1 MTISST
7 ATRAEYLGNAVTT
20 AFSAPFAYLSTG
32 EVKVYLDGV
41 LQSTGYTVSAAPASS
56 GTVTFSSAPGTGV
69 KVVVTRA
76 TAKTQNIDYV
86 ANDAFAA
93 DVTEGGF
100 DRAMLAAQDN
110 AAAIGRSL
118 RVADYLPAIDP
129 IADPDAVVLAWA
141 DSITSVTG
149 AAQNGAVT
157 VGGADATGTDD
168 SAAFSAAIA
177 AVVSKGGG
185 VVSIPSGGNYRIASN
200 INLGNGSDGVFSTQP
215 GFGIAG
221 LSPVGGFGANNP
233 VGGGALILDGAQI
246 KAPGPQSGGSLR
258 DLFIITPGDYPAGQW
273 AVDLYEVSYGRFDN
287 LNFSLYAGNGMRF
300 TGYGDNGNL
309 FNAVGTL
316 RFRLD
321 TGVAAAGSKALE
333 LTQTGT
339 IVDTASSTFD
349 FVGVLPGRADQ
360 VAVTL
365 GNCDTNSFGYLEVY
379 PIPTPASTAVG
390 ATTNAAGYAAGVST
404 VTLASAGTGMLVTG
418 DCFQFANHTTTYR
431 LTSGDADVSNG
442 GSISFTPAL
451 TNSLPAS
458 AQAITVVT
466 SAVALRLDYTA
477 DADYPQSNTI
487 DHFDCFNNRIESI
500 GTPTQLAKN
509 NPNVINYLNQQG
521 VTPIPTDVSGLVVN
535 RKRLKEGV
543 LYVNAGTG
551 HDTLAAG
558 LAPEGALK
566 TIQKAYDL
574 AALYYDLEG
583 DLTIKL
589 ADGTYT
595 AGLVAA
601 VAAIG
606 KKVTIQGN
614 PASPG
619 SVVLNVSGTDAIVA
633 DGCRIVVRDVL
644 LTGASNGLRA
654 INGGRIEYTNIVF
667 DSIVGAHLYADGG
680 FIEQTGACF
689 IVQGAAQHI
698 SVRNGRYT
706 SASATTLLA
715 NVTVTNFVK
724 CSMGG
729 YLRAVGATYPVGAYA
744 VTGQRYLAEYSASI
758 DTNGGGAS
766 FFPGSTSGAS
776 TGANYI

>member
-1 MTISST
+1 MTVSST
-7 ATRAEYLGNAVTT
+7 ATRIAYTGNGVTT
-20 AFSAPFAYLSTG
+20 AFAFSWRFLATS
-32 EVKVYLDGV
+32 EIKVYVNDV
-41 LQSTGYTVSAAPASS
+41 LQSTGYSVSAPGSS
-56 GTVTFSSAPGTGV
+56 GTVTFSSAPANGAKIV
-69 KVVVTRA
+69 IRRE
-76 TAKTQNIDYV
+76 TALTQNIDYV

-118 RVADYLPAIDP
+118 RVADHLPAIDP
-129 IADPDAVVLAWA
+129 ITAPDDVLINWA
-141 DSITSVTG
+141 DGPTSLNGTADG
-149 AAQNGAVT
+149 AFSPVAA
-157 VGGADATGTDD
+157 GTDN
-168 SAAFSAAIA
+168 SAAFNAAIA
-177 AVVSKGGG
+177 SVVAKGGG
-185 VVSIPSGGNYRIASN
+185 VVSIPSGGNYRVRSN

-233 VGGGALILDGAQI
+233 VGGGALILDGASI

-300 TGYGDNGNL
+300 TGYGDNGGL

-404 VTLASAGTGMLVTG
+404 VTLANAGTGALVAG

-458 AQAITVVT
+458 AQAITVLT

-487 DHFDCFNNRIESI
+487 DHFDCFNGRIESI

-509 NPNVINYLNQQG
+509 NPNVISYLNQQG
-521 VTPIPTDVSGLVVN
+521 GTPIPTGVSGLVVN
-535 RKRLKEGV
+535 RRRLKEGV
-543 LYVNAGTG
+543 LYVNASTG

-558 LAPEGALK
+558 IVPYGALK

-606 KKVTIQGN
+606 KKITIQGN

-667 DSIVGAHLYADGG
+667 GSIVGAHLYADGG